1 MREFFIGAL
10 DKLVALLV
18 ILLAIGVAVGG
29 LVTMFSGNGGFLQ
42 GLAIWLFGGIYVLV
56 IGGMLYLFLGI
67 YDNTRR
73 TADAVERMAAK

>member
-18 ILLAIGVAVGG
+18 ILLAIGVAIGG